1 MADDLQFL
9 DSLGISQTELSL
21 PETAYEKFILGLA
34 NEVTAQFQEY
44 ILTNVSN
51 TGGLAQS
58 VVYFP
63 TGAMSFEIQADDFY
77 KLQDQGVNP
86 VGQQKF
92 QTPYSFNFP
101 AVTKNHALAIK
112 QWKGYDLSHAYASA
126 SATKNKYGI
135 KPRNITENV
144 MSDEVL
150 ERISNDLA
158 TVTGLMFQVSFTK
171 NTRTWQ

>member
-1 MADDLQFL
+1 MADLDFL
-9 DSLGISQTELSL
+9 GEFGISQNDIAQPQNVYEAFILELSNKL
-21 PETAYEKFILGLA
+21 TDNFRD
-34 NEVTAQFQEY
+34 Y
-44 ILTNVSN
+44 IFNNVNN
-51 TGGLAQS
+51 TGGLAAATIA
-58 VVYFP
+58 YT
-63 TGAMSFEIQADDFY
+63 TGPLTITVESDEYY
-77 KLQDQGVNP
+77 KFQDQGVNP

-135 KPRNITENV
+135 KPRNITDNV

>member
-1 MADDLQFL
+1 M
-9 DSLGISQTELSL
+9 
-21 PETAYEKFILGLA
+21 
-34 NEVTAQFQEY
+34 
-44 ILTNVSN
+44 
-51 TGGLAQS
+51 
-58 VVYFP
+58 
-63 TGAMSFEIQADDFY
+63 
-77 KLQDQGVNP
+77 
-86 VGQQKF
+86 QQKF

-158 TVTGLMFQVSFTK
+158 TLTGLMFQVSFTK

>member
-1 MADDLQFL
+1 MADLDFL
-9 DSLGISQTELSL
+9 GEFGISQNDIAQPQNVYEAFILELSNKL
-21 PETAYEKFILGLA
+21 TK
-34 NEVTAQFQEY
+34 NFQEY
-44 ILTNVSN
+44 IFNNVNN
-51 TGGLAQS
+51 TGGLAAATIA
-58 VVYFP
+58 YT
-63 TGAMSFEIQADDFY
+63 TGPLTITVESDEYY
-77 KLQDQGVNP
+77 KFQDQGVNP

-92 QTPYSFNFP
+92 QTPYSF
-101 AVTKNHALAIK
+101 NHALAIK

-144 MSDEVL
+144 MSDDVL

>member
-1 MADDLQFL
+1 MADLDFL
-9 DSLGISQTELSL
+9 GEFGISQNDIAQPQNVYEAFILELSNKL
-21 PETAYEKFILGLA
+21 TDNFRD
-34 NEVTAQFQEY
+34 Y
-44 ILTNVSN
+44 IFNNVNN
-51 TGGLAQS
+51 TGGLAAATIA
-58 VVYFP
+58 YT
-63 TGAMSFEIQADDFY
+63 TGPLTITVESDEYY
-77 KLQDQGVNP
+77 KFQDQGVNP

-158 TVTGLMFQVSFTK
+158 TLTGLMFQVSFTK

>member
-1 MADDLQFL
+1 MADFDFLQ
-9 DSLGISQTELSL
+9 DLGISQSDLL
-21 PETAYEKFILGLA
+21 QPETAYDKFIIGLG

-63 TGAMSFEIQADDFY
+63 TGAMSFEIQADDYY
-77 KLQDQGVNP
+77 KFQDQGVNP

-171 NTRTWQ
+171 NTRRWQ

>member
-1 MADDLQFL
+1 MADLDFL
-9 DSLGISQTELSL
+9 GEFGISQNDIAQPQNVYEAFILELSNKL
-21 PETAYEKFILGLA
+21 TDNFRD
-34 NEVTAQFQEY
+34 Y
-44 ILTNVSN
+44 IFNNVNN
-51 TGGLAQS
+51 TGGLAAATIA
-58 VVYFP
+58 YT
-63 TGAMSFEIQADDFY
+63 TGPLTITVESDEYY
-77 KLQDQGVNP
+77 KFQDQGVNP

-126 SATKNKYGI
+126 SATKNRYGI

-158 TVTGLMFQVSFTK
+158 TLTGLMFQVSFTK

>member
-1 MADDLQFL
+1 MADLDFL
-9 DSLGISQTELSL
+9 GEFGISQNDIAQPQNVYEAFILELSNKL
-21 PETAYEKFILGLA
+21 TDNFRD
-34 NEVTAQFQEY
+34 Y
-44 ILTNVSN
+44 IFNNVNN
-51 TGGLAQS
+51 TGGLAAATIA
-58 VVYFP
+58 YT
-63 TGAMSFEIQADDFY
+63 TGPLTITVESDEYY
-77 KLQDQGVNP
+77 KFQDQGVNP

>member
-1 MADDLQFL
+1 MADLDFL
-9 DSLGISQTELSL
+9 GEFGISQNDIAQPQNVYEAFILELSNNL
-21 PETAYEKFILGLA
+21 TDNFRD
-34 NEVTAQFQEY
+34 Y
-44 ILTNVSN
+44 IFNNVNN
-51 TGGLAQS
+51 TGGLAS
-58 VVYFP
+58 ATIAYT
-63 TGAMSFEIQADDFY
+63 TGPLTITVESDEYY
-77 KLQDQGVNP
+77 KFQDQGVNP

>member
-1 MADDLQFL
+1 MADLDFL
-9 DSLGISQTELSL
+9 GEFGISQNDIAQPQNVYEAFILELSNKL
-21 PETAYEKFILGLA
+21 TDNFRD
-34 NEVTAQFQEY
+34 Y
-44 ILTNVSN
+44 IFNNVNN
-51 TGGLAQS
+51 TGGLAAATIA
-58 VVYFP
+58 YT
-63 TGAMSFEIQADDFY
+63 TGPLTITVESDEYY
-77 KLQDQGVNP
+77 KFQDQGVNP

-135 KPRNITENV
+135 KPRNITEKV

-158 TVTGLMFQVSFTK
+158 TLTGLMFQVSFTK